1 MAALFRNEKPGAGER
16 GGVVANAPAFRTAS
30 AQVEPPRAADLQHA
44 AQELYRQHFEF
55 VWRNA
60 RRLGCSDEWVED
72 AVHEVF
78 MVATRRLPEFEGRS
92 SERTWLFAITLRVVQ
107 RMQRDRAR
115 RRHHLSR
122 YVAEQLPRVADASEQ
137 SEAAVYLRH
146 LLQQL
151 PEGLRAV
158 IILAELEGFTTAQI
172 AESLDVPRGTID
184 SRLRKARMALSEA
197 IGRDRARDRRFEK

>member
-1 MAALFRNEKPGAGER
+1 M
-16 GGVVANAPAFRTAS
+16 VAIAPAFRTAS
-30 AQVEPPRAADLQHA
+30 ARAEPPSTADLQQA
-44 AQELYRQHFEF
+44 AQALYRQHFEF

-60 RRLGCSDEWVED
+60 RRLGCSDEWVDD

-92 SERTWLFAITLRVVQ
+92 SERTWLFAITLRIVQ

-115 RRHHLSR
+115 RHHHLSR
-122 YVAEQLPRVADASEQ
+122 YLAEQPPSVADAGEQ
-137 SEAAVYLRH
+137 SEAAAYLRH

-158 IILAELEGFTTAQI
+158 MILAELEGFTTAEI
-172 AESLDVPRGTID
+172 AESLDAPRGTID
-184 SRLRKARMALSEA
+184 SRLRKARIALSEA
-197 IGRDRARDRRFEK
+197 IERDRARDRRFEK